1 MAKRN
6 QQFQPN
12 RLAQRLQKQNPNP
25 EGVQE
30 EIVTNPVPT
39 PEEDDADLDPIVDVT
54 EVKHQAGEFL
64 ERSGKLIGL
73 LVGGLALAIGGYFA
87 YKYLVQEPKQKQ
99 AAEQMFPAEMR
110 FQQDSF
116 ALALTTPKAGF
127 SGFMDVAS
135 QYSGTDAGN
144 LAKYY
149 AGISYLQSGQFE
161 AAIKELE
168 AFSPKGDVLPI
179 VRNGALG
186 DAYAELK
193 NFDKAL
199 DYYKKSAGASENDAL
214 SPFFVKKAAMMCEKQ
229 GQIAEANRYYK
240 LLKDRFPT
248 SPEGRDAEKYVL
260 RTTK

>member
-12 RLAQRLQKQNPNP
+12 RLAQRIQKQNPD
-25 EGVQE
+25 GVPQE
-30 EIVTNPVPT
+30 EIVTNEVPAA
-39 PEEDDADLDPIVDVT
+39 DDADLDPIVDVT
-54 EVKHQAGEFL
+54 EVRHQASDFL
-64 ERSGKLIGL
+64 ARSGKLIGL
-73 LVGGLALAIGGYFA
+73 VVGGLALLVGGYLA
-87 YKYLVQEPKQKQ
+87 YKYLVQAPKQQQ

-116 ALALTTPKAGF
+116 ALALTNPKAGF

-149 AGISYLQSGQFE
+149 AGISYLQSGQFD
-161 AAIKELE
+161 AAVRELE
-168 AFSPKGDVLPI
+168 AFTPKGDVLPI

-186 DAYAELK
+186 DAYSELK

-199 DYYKKSAGASENDAL
+199 EFYKKAAGASENDAL
-214 SPFFVKKAAMMCEKQ
+214 SPFFVKKAGMMSEKQ

-248 SPEGRDAEKYVL
+248 SPEGRDAEKYIL